1 MQEPSPEA
9 GTTFN
14 GQCGE
19 LCGAG
24 HPEMLAVTLEE
35 LASGAENQRAAIQR
49 AGAELAA
56 QRGRREGGQG
66 R

>member
-9 GTTFN
+9 GTSFS

-24 HPEMLAVTLEE
+24 HPEVRVVTFGE
-35 LASGAENQRAAIQR
+35 LASGAEDQRAAIGR
-49 AGAELAA
+49 AGADLAG
-56 QRGRREGGQG
+56 RLGRREGEDGE
-66 R
+66 